1 MTEELNLKLPG
12 RTPDSK
18 QNEELNL
25 GRLSRNPASSAPLRG
40 HGTIRHLHNYSYHTQ
55 FHPIIF
61 NGDHKPVRHP

>member
-25 GRLSRNPASSAPLRG
+25 APLRG